1 MEDGAPHRLTI
12 PIIGGGWA
20 GCAAALVLAEKGYG
34 VALYEMAPTL
44 GGRARRV
51 VRDGLAL
58 DNGQHILLGAYVEAR
73 RAIALVSEKADALQM
88 IQQPFAVAPFA
99 PNQPGAFAFRAR
111 RLPGPFS
118 LLAGLLSAVGLSWH
132 DRLAM
137 LRWFAHLRSRAYRVD
152 ADVTAAEIIAT
163 APLHAREQ
171 LLNPLCVSALNTP
184 PKRASAQ
191 IFANVLRVAFDTGG
205 GASDMLLPSTDLA
218 SLFPDGV
225 ARRLQ
230 AQHHAIH
237 CRAEATIIEA
247 SEGAIRLRINDA
259 SIQSSAAIVAV
270 GPHQLARTFAPDV
283 CADPSIAEALD
294 HVARLEWEPIV
305 TVYLGYSS
313 PIEIPRALVQLDGA
327 PGQWVFDRRDVL
339 ARAKTGP
346 PSSLR
351 ALLAIVISASG
362 DHDALPN
369 DALTAAVVAQLER
382 LRPSMPPVV
391 WSQVIAERRAT
402 YSCTPAATRRPRA
415 GRLARG
421 IYLAGDYTDP
431 EFPATLESAVRSG
444 RVAAEALH
452 RDLSPIRAR

>member
-1 MEDGAPHRLTI
+1 MEDRAPRRLTI

-34 VALYEMAPTL
+34 VALYEMAPAL

-73 RAIALVSEKADALQM
+73 HAIALVSENAAALQI
-88 IQQPFAVAPFA
+88 IQQPLAVAPFA
-99 PNQPGAFAFRAR
+99 PSQPGAFAFRAR
-111 RLPGPFS
+111 RLPAPLS
-118 LLAGLLSAVGLSWH
+118 LIAGLLSAVGLSWQ
-132 DRLAM
+132 DRLAT
-137 LRWFAHLRSRAYRVD
+137 LRWFAHLRRRAYRMD
-152 ADVTAAEIIAT
+152 AHVTAGEIIAT

-191 IFANVLRVAFDTGG
+191 VFANVLRVAFDTGG

-237 CRAEATIIEA
+237 FRAEATIIA
-247 SEGAIRLRINDA
+247 MSEGAVRLRSNDA
-259 SIQSSAAIVAV
+259 ESRSAAVIVAV
-270 GPHQLARTFAPDV
+270 GPHQLARAFAPDV

-294 HVARLEWEPIV
+294 QVAQLEWEPIV

-313 PIEIPRALVQLDGA
+313 PIEIPHALVQLDGA

-339 ARAKTGP
+339 ARAK
-346 PSSLR
+346 
-351 ALLAIVISASG
+351 
-362 DHDALPN
+362 N
-369 DALTAAVVAQLER
+369 
-382 LRPSMPPVV
+382 
-391 WSQVIAERRAT
+391 
-402 YSCTPAATRRPRA
+402 
-415 GRLARG
+415 
-421 IYLAGDYTDP
+421 
-431 EFPATLESAVRSG
+431 
-444 RVAAEALH
+444 
-452 RDLSPIRAR
+452 